1 MGGGHGM
8 AGVTDAPARGK
19 DDGSCVT
26 EGAMFSEPASRMPE
40 PRVKP
45 TMATSAMR
53 SQASLALL
61 MARVV
66 SGDAAAFEALVR
78 ALQPP
83 GLRLADRT
91 LNDRAAA
98 EDVVQLALTRL
109 WSLADQY
116 DPQRGSVEGWF
127 RKIVVNLCLD
137 RRRSLRPV
145 VPIDAIGDMASD
157 APDPLAAA
165 IAADGRARLSA
176 AMAHLLPR
184 QRAVLAMFHGD
195 GLSMAEIAEALE
207 TTPKAVEGLLGR
219 ARIELRKLIG
229 QIAP

>member
-1 MGGGHGM
+1 M
-8 AGVTDAPARGK
+8 AGVTDEARDAPARGK
-19 DDGSCVT
+19 DHDHCVRT
-26 EGAMFSEPASRMPE
+26 DAMPSQPASRLPVEAATGMTMPADALR
-40 PRVKP
+40 PQSP
-45 TMATSAMR
+45 LT
-53 SQASLALL
+53 LL

-66 SGDAAAFEALVR
+66 AGDAAAFEALVR
-78 ALQPP
+78 ALQGP

-91 LNDRAAA
+91 LGDRAGA
-98 EDVVQLALTRL
+98 EDVVQQALTRL
-109 WSLADQY
+109 WSLAANY
-116 DPQRGSVEGWF
+116 DPTRGSVEGWF

-165 IAADGRARLSA
+165 IAADGRARLDA

-184 QRAVLAMFHGD
+184 QRAALAMFHGD
-195 GLSMAEIAEALE
+195 GLSMAEIAEMLD

-219 ARIELRKLIG
+219 ARIELRKLMG
-229 QIAP
+229 HVAP

>member
-1 MGGGHGM
+1 M
-8 AGVTDAPARGK
+8 AGRSAVAKVSRTRGK
-19 DDGSCVT
+19 GEGGDVT
-26 EGAMFSEPASRMPE
+26 G
-40 PRVKP
+40 
-45 TMATSAMR
+45 SAMSSSPAPR
-53 SQASLALL
+53 MDYPPSAVTVSSPLALL

-66 SGDAAAFEALVR
+66 AGDAEAFEALVR
-78 ALQPP
+78 ALQAP

-109 WSLADQY
+109 WSLAEQF
-116 DPQRGSVEGWF
+116 DPARGSVEGWF

-145 VPIDAIGDMASD
+145 VPIDAIAEMPSD

-165 IAADGRARLSA
+165 IAADGRARLAA
-176 AMAHLLPR
+176 AMAQLLPR
-184 QRAVLAMFHGD
+184 QRAALAMFHGD
-195 GLSMAEIAEALE
+195 GHSMAEIADVLE

-219 ARIELRKLIG
+219 ARMELRKLMGPIDL
-229 QIAP
+229 